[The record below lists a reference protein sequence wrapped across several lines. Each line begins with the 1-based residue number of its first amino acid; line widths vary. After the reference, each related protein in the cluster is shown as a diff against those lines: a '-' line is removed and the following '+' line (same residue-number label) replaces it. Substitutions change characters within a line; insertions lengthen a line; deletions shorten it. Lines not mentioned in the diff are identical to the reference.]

1 MEKNLRE
8 ILSALNSVDFNIFD
22 VDSAFE
28 ESSEIPFSCTP
39 VSDNVDIDSFD
50 CVSIPAFSASAY
62 VKEQSITEHDWEAFA
77 HDIKTGNSLFWD
89 SYDDFILADL
99 AGTNLDFLFPF
110 MYEHIEHIEG
120 DQTLEEVLAEFEGW
134 TGTPVD
140 ILSIYGDYDY
150 GHDIFAG
157 DFDLDVP
164 VKIYANDDEVVVKA
178 NFPWMKSN
186 MSEDIYPDKLNLKSV
201 LSVLPVRVNS
211 QEVKAS
217 FVNGEFRL
225 EFPKEQTEA
234 TTRRKITSK

>member
-1 MEKNLRE
+1 MEKNLSE
-8 ILSALNSVDFNIFD
+8 ILNALNSVDFNIFD

-28 ESSEIPFSCTP
+28 ESREIPFSYTP
-39 VSDNVDIDSFD
+39 VADNVDIDAFD
-50 CVSIPAFSASAY
+50 CVSIPTFSASAY
-62 VKEQSITEHDWEAFA
+62 VKKQNKAEHDWEAFA
-77 HDIKTGNSLFWD
+77 HDIKTGNSMFWD
-89 SYDDFILADL
+89 SYDEFILADL
-99 AGTNLDFLFPF
+99 AETNLDFLFPF
-110 MYEHIEHIEG
+110 MYEHIEE

-217 FVNGEFRL
+217 FVKGEFKL
-225 EFPKEQTEA
+225 EFPKEQTEV
-234 TTRRKITSK
+234 THRKTNSK